1 MHGLRILIKS
11 LRTSLP
17 GELRRAPHAPSFGW
31 HIVLLSLLL
40 LLYLVHC
47 SGLQS
52 HFRRILP
59 EADVEAINA
68 MYTEEAEEQLLAG
81 NPDFVLDAI
90 DNIDTKVA
98 LLAAC
103 HRRGIPVL
111 SSAGAGQH
119 FDLSPGLA
127 VHNDDDNDDDDNN
140 DNYHNN
146 KDNNYNNNNK
156 IEKLK
161 CVLARAMCVWSKSE
175 LARQT
180 CSKP

>member
-1 MHGLRILIKS
+1 MLPAYQSVTHHCCTLCAKHSFTSLLLSRKQLVHGLRILIKS

-17 GELRRAPHAPSFGW
+17 GKLRPAPHAPSFGC
-31 HIVLLSLLL
+31 HGVLLSLLLL

-119 FDLSPGLA
+119 VDLSPGLA
-127 VHNDDDNDDDDNN
+127 VLHNSYDKNQN
-140 DNYHNN
+140 
-146 KDNNYNNNNK
+146 
-156 IEKLK
+156 
-161 CVLARAMCVWSKSE
+161 
-175 LARQT
+175 
-180 CSKP
+180 